1 MTQAGSDLLQPAT
14 PVGGHVA
21 GTHHLD
27 PGRTLRS
34 TDEIR
39 RCPLRLPPQRPLEP
53 KRRDP
58 SATTQTET
66 RSEYRDECRA
76 APPDGAAHACYGH
89 GAAPEVNGAV
99 VPSAGSQRFWFRSES
114 PPVAAW
120 VAGRPKLA
128 VGNTSS
134 WLGGTCGSVSRA
146 SVVAVLIVS
155 ARPPAFRLRA
165 LRGSSSSSR

>member
-1 MTQAGSDLLQPAT
+1 VTNAAPHRQTVQPMRAT
-14 PVGGHVA
+14 VMGQ
-21 GTHHLD
+21 
-27 PGRTLRS
+27 RQRS
-34 TDEIR
+34 TVLLFL
-39 RCPLRLPPQRPLEP
+39 LRDL
-53 KRRDP
+53 
-58 SATTQTET
+58 SV
-66 RSEYRDECRA
+66 S
-76 APPDGAAHACYGH
+76 GF
-89 GAAPEVNGAV
+89 AV
-99 VPSAGSQRFWFRSES
+99 S

-120 VAGRPKLA
+120 VTGRPKLA

>member
-58 SATTQTET
+58 SATTQTERGANT
-66 RSEYRDECRA
+66 VTNA
-76 APPDGAAHACYGH
+76 APHRQTVQPMRATVMG
-89 GAAPEVNGAV
+89 
-99 VPSAGSQRFWFRSES
+99 QRQRST
-114 PPVAAW
+114 VLLFLL
-120 VAGRPKLA
+120 RDL
-128 VGNTSS
+128 
-134 WLGGTCGSVSRA
+134 SVSGF
-146 SVVAVLIVS
+146 AVRVL
-155 ARPPAFRLRA
+155 P
-165 LRGSSSSSR
+165 